1 MPEFGVEEAPVGDQS
16 APPPQTA
23 SAASPAPSSYET
35 LSLQDSVTSNWI
47 ITFLASEPQFEAF
60 AKSET
65 ESILA
70 RDAEDD
76 EKLAGGIKIAVEL

>member
-1 MPEFGVEEAPVGDQS
+1 MVCIGVITLT
-16 APPPQTA
+16 QTA

-47 ITFLASEPQFEAF
+47 ITSLASEPQFEAF

-76 EKLAGGIKIAVEL
+76 EKREKHADESR